1 VSVRGFRRELARG
14 VNQVGGRGFA
24 LAPPRRRH
32 FRVFVFVLRVT
43 RRAPRLLDSVTD
55 HRDHRMVGDAALTR
69 TVVIQNVTEPKPA
82 LIHENPR

>member
-1 VSVRGFRRELARG
+1 
-14 VNQVGGRGFA
+14 VGGRGFG
-24 LAPPRRRH
+24 LATPRRRH
-32 FRVFVFVLRVT
+32 SRVFVFVLRVA
-43 RRAPRLLDSVTD
+43 RRAPRLLDIVRD